1 MFNRSGPRRTKYAP
15 PKKKRIKKKIAP
27 KAKAPIDIEIE
38 DFINIPGIGEMSMP
52 KRKPKTKVKPKPKA
66 KAKAKTKPKPKA
78 DPQKELNRLSDY
90 IKKAQKSQRRSS
102 GARKKQWSKNILNA
116 QNKLKGLRR
125 TIQKDAGITV
135 KNPGGTG
142 PVYRDS
148 KGKPKKAPR
157 TLAEKKLPKPAPKPK
172 RPGPRPG
179 DDMVR
184 ISPIERATGRGFTD
198 EDFARLQQPK
208 LKPKPKPKP
217 KAPAAPSFGSDYGAS
232 MPGPAPK
239 PKPKPKP
246 RPKPKPAPKP
256 APKPKAKVKA
266 KPKPQPPS
274 MPPIMGT
281 GDYGSEFGPTGPI
294 NIPKTPPAPA
304 PKPTPVPPPVEE
316 TTPGPADPPVFKFP
330 KLSGDF
336 SGEEGSGM
344 VSSGTTVFDR
354 YDPETDT
361 YHGSIG
367 GIAGNIPHS
376 VKGSE
381 VTEEF
386 KKNWAIAQKGYKP
399 VTELPPSAPPPFTPP
414 PPIPGGGET
423 KPPEQTNRLSKDHD
437 FFSSPEYGSVGDF
450 GTTDMYQ
457 ASDGTVF
464 GSSSTGKAYEDYL
477 KRTQGGSSA
486 PVEPPPGSGTTPP
499 PSAPPAPPPLVKV
512 DPFKGFSPSYR
523 PENIVGQSFDPSVRE
538 DYEKQMQE
546 ARARMMQPGG
556 NIAQN
561 PTYQTPTMAVPQTQF
576 GGYGQPMPIA
586 PLLPY
591 SGLAAPQ
598 PEKTNPYNSW
608 LKEQENPPGDD
619 V

>member
-1 MFNRSGPRRTKYAP
+1 MQFNRSGPRRTKYAP
-15 PKKKRIKKKIAP
+15 PEKTRIKTAP

-38 DFINIPGIGEMSMP
+38 DFINIPGIGDMSMP
-52 KRKPKTKVKPKPKA
+52 KPKPKTKVKPKPKA

-90 IKKAQKSQRRSS
+90 IKKAQRSQRRSS

-157 TLAEKKLPKPAPKPK
+157 TLAEKKLPKPAPKP
-172 RPGPRPG
+172 
-179 DDMVR
+179 
-184 ISPIERATGRGFTD
+184 
-198 EDFARLQQPK
+198 
-208 LKPKPKPKP
+208 
-217 KAPAAPSFGSDYGAS
+217 
-232 MPGPAPK
+232 
-239 PKPKPKP
+239 
-246 RPKPKPAPKP
+246 

-266 KPKPQPPS
+266 KPRPPA
-274 MPPIMGT
+274 MPPMMGT
-281 GDYGSEFGPTGPI
+281 GDYGASIPAPTPAPPPKPKPKPPVDGLLGRLAKIKGDESNLSELDKLKSKFEMLTGMRFIRDPGPEHHQAIKDLGDQIYALDKNFESPYYTRTAPTAPTPTRPDLPEGVAPGGFYFDDPVTGDPMYAPPMPKYGEGMSGAQVMPMPI
-294 NIPKTPPAPA
+294 NLNTGKPNPPSFPVEESVKEESIEIGPPPGAITPQPAP
-304 PKPTPVPPPVEE
+304 PPITPGPSIPDSGPPVE
-316 TTPGPADPPVFKFP
+316 V
-330 KLSGDF
+330 
-336 SGEEGSGM
+336 
-344 VSSGTTVFDR
+344 
-354 YDPETDT
+354 
-361 YHGSIG
+361 
-367 GIAGNIPHS
+367 
-376 VKGSE
+376 
-381 VTEEF
+381 
-386 KKNWAIAQKGYKP
+386 Q
-399 VTELPPSAPPPFTPP
+399 
-414 PPIPGGGET
+414 PIP
-423 KPPEQTNRLSKDHD
+423 
-437 FFSSPEYGSVGDF
+437 
-450 GTTDMYQ
+450 
-457 ASDGTVF
+457 
-464 GSSSTGKAYEDYL
+464 
-477 KRTQGGSSA
+477 
-486 PVEPPPGSGTTPP
+486 EPTPP

-591 SGLAAPQ
+591 SGLAAPRQ
-598 PEKTNPYNSW
+598 PFVPFSPESK
-608 LKEQENPPGDD
+608 D
-619 V
+619 

>member
-1 MFNRSGPRRTKYAP
+1 MQFNRSGPRRTKYAP
-15 PKKKRIKKKIAP
+15 PEKTRIKTAP

-38 DFINIPGIGEMSMP
+38 DFINIPGIGDMSMP
-52 KRKPKTKVKPKPKA
+52 KPKAKVKPKPKA

-90 IKKAQKSQRRSS
+90 IKKAIRNKSRSR
-102 GARKKQWSKNILNA
+102 GARKKQWSKNLINA

-157 TLAEKKLPKPAPKPK
+157 TLAEKKLPKPAPKP
-172 RPGPRPG
+172 
-179 DDMVR
+179 
-184 ISPIERATGRGFTD
+184 
-198 EDFARLQQPK
+198 
-208 LKPKPKPKP
+208 
-217 KAPAAPSFGSDYGAS
+217 
-232 MPGPAPK
+232 
-239 PKPKPKP
+239 
-246 RPKPKPAPKP
+246 

-266 KPKPQPPS
+266 KPRPPA
-274 MPPIMGT
+274 MPPMMGT
-281 GDYGSEFGPTGPI
+281 GDYGSDFGPTGPI
-294 NIPKTPPAPA
+294 NIPRTPPA
-304 PKPTPVPPPVEE
+304 PKPTPVLPPVED
-316 TTPGPADPPVFKFP
+316 TTPAPEPPPTPDDSSTFKFP

-344 VSSGTTVFDR
+344 VSHSTTVFDR

-367 GIAGNIPHS
+367 GVAGNIPHS

-414 PPIPGGGET
+414 PPIPGGGEA
-423 KPPEQTNRLSKDHD
+423 P
-437 FFSSPEYGSVGDF
+437 Y
-450 GTTDMYQ
+450 
-457 ASDGTVF
+457 
-464 GSSSTGKAYEDYL
+464 
-477 KRTQGGSSA
+477 RTHQFIDENGNGIDDRDEPA
-486 PVEPPPGSGTTPP
+486 EPPPGSGTTPP
-499 PSAPPAPPPLVKV
+499 PSTPPAPPPLVKV
-512 DPFKGFSPSYR
+512 DPFKGFSPSYT
-523 PENIVGQSFDPSVRE
+523 PEGIVGQSFDPSVRE

-591 SGLAAPQ
+591 SGLAAPRQ
-598 PEKTNPYNSW
+598 PFVPFSPESK
-608 LKEQENPPGDD
+608 D
-619 V
+619 